1 MIKFYHSINGVINEI
16 PQNEPG
22 CWINVCAPEE
32 EELNW
37 LITNLEIPR
46 EFLTAALDEEESS
59 HIESEDNK
67 KLIVI
72 DIPFSQKVD
81 EDIRYYTMPIGIIL
95 TENNL
100 ITVSIKESTVIK
112 DFTDGKV
119 KNINTAYKTK
129 FIFQI
134 LLRATARYLNHLKL
148 IDKRSTELEM
158 KLRRS
163 MRNKELTNMLDYEKS
178 LVYFQTSLKAN
189 ELTLQKITKNNFI
202 KMYEEDQELLEDVM
216 IEIKQALEMC
226 NIYLSILSGTMDAFA
241 SLISNNLNIVMKV
254 LTSLTIVMAIPTMVF
269 SFYGMN
275 IGESAGAALPGAGT
289 IVVPT
294 LVALLIT
301 AVATIVLLAKGMFK

>member
-1 MIKFYHSINGVINEI
+1 MIHEI

-22 CWINVCAPEE
+22 CWINVCAPDE

-37 LITNLEIPR
+37 LMTNLEIPL

-59 HIESEDNK
+59 HIESEDDK

-95 TENNL
+95 TQNNL
-100 ITVSIKESTVIK
+100 ITVCIKENTVIK

-134 LLRATARYLNHLKL
+134 LLRAAARYLNHLKL

-163 MRNKELTNMLDYEKS
+163 MRNKELTDMLDYEKS

-241 SLISNNLNIVMKV
+241 SVISNNLNIVMKV
-254 LTSLTIVMAIPTMVF
+254 LTSLTIVMAIPPMVF

-275 IGESAGAALPGAGT
+275 IGESAGALPGAGS
-289 IVVPT
+289 IVVPM
-294 LVALLIT
+294 LVAVLIT
-301 AVATIVLLAKGMFK
+301 AIATIVLLAKGMFK

>member
-1 MIKFYHSINGVINEI
+1 MIKFYQSINGVINEI
-16 PQNEPG
+16 PHNEPG
-22 CWINVCAPEE
+22 CWINVCAPDDT
-32 EELNW
+32 ELEW
-37 LITNLEIPR
+37 LISNLNIPC

-59 HIESEDNK
+59 HIESEDDSR
-67 KLIVI
+67 LIVI

-81 EDIRYYTMPIGIIL
+81 EDISYYTMPLGIII
-95 TENNL
+95 TPSNI
-100 ITVSIKESTVIK
+100 ITVSIKENTVIK
-112 DFTDGKV
+112 DFADGKV

-134 LLRATARYLNHLKL
+134 LLRVTARYLNHLKM

-163 MRNKELTNMLDYEKS
+163 MRNKELTDMLDYEKS
-178 LVYFQTSLKAN
+178 LVYFQTSLKSN
-189 ELTLQKITKNNFI
+189 ELTLHKITKNNFI

-241 SLISNNLNIVMKV
+241 SVISNNLNIVMKV

-275 IGESAGAALPGAGT
+275 IGQNAGALPGAGS
-289 IVVPT
+289 IFVPM
-294 LVALLIT
+294 LVAFSIT
-301 AVATIVLLAKGMFK
+301 AIATIVLLIKGMFK

>member
-1 MIKFYHSINGVINEI
+1 MIKFYKSIEGNINEI

-32 EELNW
+32 EELDW
-37 LITNLEIPR
+37 LINNLDIPK
-46 EFLTAALDEEESS
+46 EFLVAALDEEESS
-59 HIESEDNK
+59 HIESEDTA

-81 EDIRYYTMPIGIIL
+81 EDISYYTMPLGIII
-95 TENNL
+95 TANNI
-100 ITVSIKESTVIK
+100 ITVSIKDNTIIK
-112 DFTDGKV
+112 DFADGKV
-119 KNINTAYKTK
+119 KNINTAFKTN

-134 LLRATARYLNHLKL
+134 LLRVTARYLNHLKL

-163 MRNKELTNMLDYEKS
+163 MRNKELTDMLDYEKS
-178 LVYFQTSLKAN
+178 LVYFQTSLKSN

-241 SLISNNLNIVMKV
+241 SVISNNLNIVMKV

-275 IGESAGAALPGAGT
+275 IGQNAGALPGAQSIAIPMLVAFAIT
-289 IVVPT
+289 AIAT
-294 LVALLIT
+294 LVLLI
-301 AVATIVLLAKGMFK
+301 KGMFK

>member
-1 MIKFYHSINGVINEI
+1 MIKFYHSIRGVIHEI

-22 CWINVCAPEE
+22 CWINVCAPDET
-32 EELNW
+32 ELNW
-37 LITNLEIPR
+37 LITNLDIPR

-81 EDIRYYTMPIGIIL
+81 EDIRYYTMPIGIII
-95 TENNL
+95 TENHI
-100 ITVSIKESTVIK
+100 ITVSIKENTVIK
-112 DFTDGKV
+112 DFIDGKV

-129 FIFQI
+129 FVFQI
-134 LLRATARYLNHLKL
+134 LLRVTARYLNHLKL

-163 MRNKELTNMLDYEKS
+163 MRNKELTDMLDYEKS

-202 KMYEEDQELLEDVM
+202 KMYEEDQELLEDVL

-241 SLISNNLNIVMKV
+241 SVISNNLNIVMKV

-275 IGESAGAALPGAGT
+275 IGESAGALPGAAS
-289 IVVPT
+289 IAIPM
-294 LVALLIT
+294 II
-301 AVATIVLLAKGMFK
+301 AVAITLIATVVLLVKGMFK

>member
-1 MIKFYHSINGVINEI
+1 MIKFYHSINGVIHEI

-22 CWINVCAPEE
+22 CWINVCAPDE

-37 LITNLEIPR
+37 LMTNLEIPL

-59 HIESEDNK
+59 HIESEDDK

-95 TENNL
+95 TQNNL
-100 ITVSIKESTVIK
+100 ITVCIKENTVIK

-134 LLRATARYLNHLKL
+134 LLRAAARYLNHLKL

-163 MRNKELTNMLDYEKS
+163 MRNKELTDMLDYEKS

-241 SLISNNLNIVMKV
+241 SVISNNLNIVMKV

-275 IGESAGAALPGAGT
+275 IGESAGALPGAGS
-289 IVVPT
+289 IVVPM
-294 LVALLIT
+294 LVAVLIT
-301 AVATIVLLAKGMFK
+301 AIATIVLLAKGMFK